1 MDDLEDMR
9 RLLLVILKTI
19 VKCSNEMFQ
28 QYYKLQ
34 KTYITKFNARK
45 LVSPDILK
53 GVCIDTRGS
62 FLVSPRPPYCQ

>member
-62 FLVSPRPPYCQ
+62 FLVSPRLPYCQ

>member
-9 RLLLVILKTI
+9 RLLLVIMKTI

-34 KTYITKFNARK
+34 KTYITKFNACK
-45 LVSPDILK
+45 LAIPDILK
-53 GVCIDTRGS
+53 GVCIDIRGS